1 MVRTQ
6 QIANLLN
13 GKLNTIAT
21 AKGVNKQF
29 KLKAHL
35 GKTDGG
41 NIING
46 ILKPTTGTPYE
57 KGGTGSGTNGAV
69 VTYVASLVFPTSI
82 DNSFATIV
90 EDIVATLIEQEH
102 GGSFTI
108 NGGKAVWEMTYGVPE
123 GFDIRDVVGSS
134 MPISFTVKLSFGST
148 GLLNGIK
155 AWTLDGQPIPYV
167 KEAVILNRYGKTIS
181 IDEARD
187 QQTIPTAQAKQFKF
201 TIPYDSS
208 NVVCTTLKN
217 DILMGAFTKTY
228 QLNYNDGAVQFSKT
242 VTLYANGDTGTN
254 GTGENTMLTVSFVEA
269 GGNEFVDADGNTIRY
284 QIALVNWDFSDTSE
298 NTLYFASQS
307 AQQTFMVDLATD
319 SASSDWMPFNAPNV
333 GDKLNITVEVQKDDA
348 NVPDKVLDYNYAII
362 QRTTTDTEDV
372 STSEYSYYFVRQA
385 TAGAFGM
392 VSLALKM
399 DTIQTYLFNPNIEFA
414 DCMIE
419 RACLNRWVDNGDG
432 TVSFDGT
439 PTSKLFTREDIRD
452 TPKTIKTHNPISL
465 VDNGINN
472 QTPNKVKLFLDR
484 YVVGWLYVTCQR
496 EIMTKAPLNHYA
508 SSLSLPT
515 KYLEKS
521 NNTTMLM
528 PYVTFAFPF
537 YKNAI
542 GSTYSEGLI
551 EVYLQNVQSGAE
563 PIPVV
568 WDANRFLENIVFQ
581 QGGTEN
587 TFGAYSLSIQ
597 IRQSPPINFSLEG
610 LSNLS
615 YDLSG
620 LHDDGT
626 GVLRILDNYGNTS
639 SNIARFVGTENPFG
653 NNVSSEFRVGLYV
666 MEHQLGGSETSNYS
680 QMQVNTGLQYTFN
693 KNTIIGAN
701 KSYIYNPKL
710 LGADYTEVKVGQGV
724 TAPFSYDAQKLNT
737 NNPTL
742 AWRESIMPGI
752 TKSFVS
758 LYTEDGIYNENSFNG
773 MVGCTAVQDT
783 SVPVN
788 QDQMAEYLKQN
799 KNFYLQQGLEVGQ
812 SVLGGALGLTAVGAM
827 AGSAVPG
834 IGTLVGAGIGLV
846 GGLLQ
851 KGLSINN
858 MEQLP
863 DNLKNIDGNPMLQ
876 MAINNTKTYVDIYQA
891 LESDLIKINDY
902 MHQYGFSYNKLDD
915 IQNYLHTRKYFDYI
929 KADITDILG
938 LPLSNIIRAD
948 IQQRFSNGLRF
959 WNVDTYQ
966 QYGLQYEK
974 ENYELW
980 LEN

>member
-13 GKLNTIAT
+13 GKLNTIAA

-57 KGGTGSGTNGAV
+57 KGGTGSGTNGAA

-181 IDEARD
+181 IDEAKD

-201 TIPYDSS
+201 TIPYDSG

-228 QLNYNDGAVQFSKT
+228 QLTYNDGAVQFSKT

-254 GTGENTMLTVSFVEA
+254 GTGENTILTVSFVEA

-307 AQQTFMVDLATD
+307 AQQTFMTNLATNN
-319 SASSDWMPFNAPNV
+319 ASSDWMPFNAPSLNNV
-333 GDKLNITVEVQKDDA
+333 LETTVEVQKDDA
-348 NVPDKVLDYNYAII
+348 NVPEKVLDYNYAII
-362 QRTTTDTEDV
+362 QRTTTDTENV
-372 STSEYSYYFVRQA
+372 STSEYSYYFVSQA

-419 RACLNRWVDNGDG
+419 RACLNRWVDNRDG

-472 QTPNKVKLFLDR
+472 QTPNKIKLFLDR

-496 EIMTKAPLNHYA
+496 EIMTKAPLNHYV
-508 SSLSLPT
+508 SNLHLPT
-515 KYLEKS
+515 QYLEKS

-551 EVYLQNVQSGAE
+551 DVYLQNVQSGAE

-581 QGGTEN
+581 QGGAQN
-587 TFGAYSLSIQ
+587 TFGAYSLSMQ

-639 SNIARFVGTENPFG
+639 SNIARFVGTENPFSS
-653 NNVSSEFRVGLYV
+653 NVSGEFRVGLYV
-666 MEHQLGGSETSNYS
+666 MEHQLGGSEISNYS

-693 KNTIIGAN
+693 KNAIIGAN
-701 KSYIYNPKL
+701 KNYIYNPKL

-758 LYTEDGIYNENSFNG
+758 LYTENGIYNENSFNG

-812 SVLGGALGLTAVGAM
+812 SVLGGALGLAAIGAM

-834 IGTLVGAGIGLV
+834 IGTFVGAGIGLV

-858 MEQLP
+858 MEQSP

-915 IQNYLHTRKYFDYI
+915 IQNYLHTRKYFNYI

-980 LEN
+980 LEE

>member
-13 GKLNTIAT
+13 GKLNTIAA

-134 MPISFTVKLSFGST
+134 MPISFTVKVSFAST

-155 AWTLDGQPIPYV
+155 AWTLDGHPIPYV
-167 KEAVILNRYGKTIS
+167 QEAVILNRYGKTIS

-217 DILMGAFTKTY
+217 DILLGAFTKTY

-319 SASSDWMPFNAPNV
+319 NASSDWMPFNAPSLNNV
-333 GDKLNITVEVQKDDA
+333 LETTVEVQKDDA
-348 NVPDKVLDYNYAII
+348 NIPDKVLDYNYAII

-372 STSEYSYYFVRQA
+372 STSEYSYYFVSQA

-419 RACLNRWVDNGDG
+419 RACLNRWIDNGDG

-439 PTSKLFTREDIRD
+439 PTSKLFEREPIQNFAKRLKLSKDFALVPNNYD
-452 TPKTIKTHNPISL
+452 AFNPFITEPVSEFFDDYVQAWAYVYLDANVNLGQHSTQDNPCLVELRASNDNDGSL
-465 VDNGINN
+465 
-472 QTPNKVKLFLDR
+472 
-484 YVVGWLYVTCQR
+484 
-496 EIMTKAPLNHYA
+496 A
-508 SSLSLPT
+508 
-515 KYLEKS
+515 
-521 NNTTMLM
+521 M
-528 PYVTFAFPF
+528 PYIVLCYPIMM
-537 YKNAI
+537 NGGVI
-542 GSTYSEGLI
+542 
-551 EVYLQNVQSGAE
+551 NVLTHQGTQSGDTA
-563 PIPVV
+563 ISKR
-568 WDANRFLENIVFQ
+568 WDFKDFVGTSISASILNIKFSQ
-581 QGGTEN
+581 ESPFPKFN
-587 TFGAYSLSIQ
+587 TFDQFSFAVTSTGVLTITNGKTSEWEKGDWGAFNILANIGVDGTLMTYIVYKHQLNSMI
-597 IRQSPPINFSLEG
+597 G
-610 LSNLS
+610 GNLS
-615 YDLSG
+615 YGVNWRSFDLY
-620 LHDDGT
+620 DDF
-626 GVLRILDNYGNTS
+626 
-639 SNIARFVGTENPFG
+639 NIRTKFYKYNIIG
-653 NNVSSEFRVGLYV
+653 
-666 MEHQLGGSETSNYS
+666 Q
-680 QMQVNTGLQYTFN
+680 N
-693 KNTIIGAN
+693 KNIEF
-701 KSYIYNPKL
+701 NPKL
-710 LGADYTEVKVGQGV
+710 LTSDYTELKLGQGLGE
-724 TAPFSYDAQKLNT
+724 PYSYEILKFCKT
-737 NNPTL
+737 YPTL
-742 AWRESIMPGI
+742 SCVWSESLTP
-752 TKSFVS
+752 TTNKAYLA
-758 LYTEDGIYNENSFNG
+758 LYENTTTGGIYNETTASHY
-773 MVGCTAVQDT
+773 VGASITQDLT
-783 SVPVN
+783 FPYTVS
-788 QDQMAEYLKQN
+788 QLQQFLAQN
-799 KNFYLQQGLEVGQ
+799 KNFFLQ
-812 SVLGGALGLTAVGAM
+812 SVLGTAQGVMNGPIGGAIAGATAGKSPQNVTGAITGAAIGTGVSMISQALSMDNMKNSPLSYKALSGDPALGL
-827 AGSAVPG
+827 S
-834 IGTLVGAGIGLV
+834 LN
-846 GGLLQ
+846 GGR
-851 KGLSINN
+851 S
-858 MEQLP
+858 
-863 DNLKNIDGNPMLQ
+863 
-876 MAINNTKTYVDIYQA
+876 YVQVWQA
-891 LESDLIKINDY
+891 LPYELEMANNF
-902 MHQYGFSYNKLDD
+902 MFVNGFTYSQLDNPL
-915 IQNYLHTRKYFDYI
+915 NYIHTRKYFDYI

-980 LEN
+980 LEG